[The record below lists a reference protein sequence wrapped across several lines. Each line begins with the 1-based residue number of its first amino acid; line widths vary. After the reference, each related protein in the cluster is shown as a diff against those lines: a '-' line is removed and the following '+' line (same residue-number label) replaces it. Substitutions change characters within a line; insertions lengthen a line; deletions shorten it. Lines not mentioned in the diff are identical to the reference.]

1 MLALRLRAEI
11 TGGVLTSTTVT
22 GTLFLA
28 GAPSSPTVA
37 VSWRARRSVSLTR
50 ASVSLSYVTIAFNVA
65 RPFCLMD
72 VAEF

>member
-1 MLALRLRAEI
+1 MPNVTIDFNVAKIASSRA
-11 TGGVLTSTTVT
+11 
-22 GTLFLA
+22 
-28 GAPSSPTVA
+28 
-37 VSWRARRSVSLTR
+37 SVSLSYVTIAFNVTIDFNVAKITSSR

>member
-1 MLALRLRAEI
+1 MKHDAHFDGRPIRLS
-11 TGGVLTSTTVT
+11 VTTKQFCLGEAINERLNYVI
-22 GTLFLA
+22 
-28 GAPSSPTVA
+28 
-37 VSWRARRSVSLTR
+37 SVGR

>member
-1 MLALRLRAEI
+1 MVVVTSNYVLSENSKEYYVLCVCD
-11 TGGVLTSTTVT
+11 TG
-22 GTLFLA
+22 
-28 GAPSSPTVA
+28 
-37 VSWRARRSVSLTR
+37 SLIR

>member
-1 MLALRLRAEI
+1 MRHSEQGSVIADFLVTNGHVGGHIIPLSQRLDRMIQNETRDPNCGI
-11 TGGVLTSTTVT
+11 G
-22 GTLFLA
+22 
-28 GAPSSPTVA
+28 
-37 VSWRARRSVSLTR
+37 R